1 MIAVLIYCI
10 LDGEILTVSS
20 LMLMMLTEMLLEGF
34 GGSRTKR
41 REDGCLLAALPT
53 FGTRLYLR
61 LTFAICCRAAMPP
74 GKKL

>member
-1 MIAVLIYCI
+1 M
-10 LDGEILTVSS
+10 LTVR
-20 LMLMMLTEMLLEGF
+20 LIMMLTMLTEMLLEGF
-34 GGSRTKR
+34 GVSRTNI

-61 LTFAICCRAAMPP
+61 LTFAICCRAAMPT

>member
-1 MIAVLIYCI
+1 MWFWS
-10 LDGEILTVSS
+10 GNS
-20 LMLMMLTEMLLEGF
+20 LMLLMVVFAVWWQYRLLEGF
-34 GGSRTKR
+34 GVSRTNI

-61 LTFAICCRAAMPP
+61 LTFAICCRAAMPT